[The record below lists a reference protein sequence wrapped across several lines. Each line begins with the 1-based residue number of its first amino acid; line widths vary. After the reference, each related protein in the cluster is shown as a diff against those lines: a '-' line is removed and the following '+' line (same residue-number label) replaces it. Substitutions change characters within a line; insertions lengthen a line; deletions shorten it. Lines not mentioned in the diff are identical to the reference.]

1 MKQKL
6 LARKRWIKARN
17 KAMDR
22 ILARIPKEEQPTEEN
37 ANV

>member
-6 LARKRWIKARN
+6 LARKRWIKARE
-17 KAMDR
+17 KVIDR
-22 ILARIPKEEQPTEEN
+22 ILARIKEEQPTED